1 MKHAPTWVL
10 SLLDPNPFGD
20 NIQLGFSWIYE
31 ALDSGCSG
39 TKCVEIASSALKLLG
54 KRFYSWS
61 SYTGEECLDSFP
73 LTKALSPKF
82 PRHIQDMSPSAS
94 IGLSRL
100 LQFLRKTPLLVF
112 TSKFQP
118 TYPLQSRCL
127 ALKIKIF
134 RTSVSGWS
142 RRWRMSQIKTVA
154 TFSKQL
160 GDLSVGGLPLDAYST
175 ERQAH
180 GRILSTPTTII
191 AVTRRLEE
199 LQYPNTTDH

>member
-73 LTKALSPKF
+73 LTKALLLSGKFYSKVSPPYSGYVTLRF
-82 PRHIQDMSPSAS
+82 YRPVEVTPISAQNTPPGLHIEVPADLPSAVTLFGS
-94 IGLSRL
+94 EDQDLPHFRIR
-100 LQFLRKTPLLVF
+100 VV
-112 TSKFQP
+112 SKMEN
-118 TYPLQSRCL
+118 
-127 ALKIKIF
+127 
-134 RTSVSGWS
+134 VSDKDRGN
-142 RRWRMSQIKTVA
+142 VLEA
-154 TFSKQL
+154 
-160 GDLSVGGLPLDAYST
+160 
-175 ERQAH
+175 
-180 GRILSTPTTII
+180 
-191 AVTRRLEE
+191 TRRSVPDQPGPASTRLDT
-199 LQYPNTTDH
+199 PVSIKDP